1 MDYSNKYCNDIFEF
15 SISFYYLF
23 EWNLSIVS
31 VALRIASSLKL
42 LRRRHLDHVIICNSW
57 LPCTAVLRLSFKGW
71 SDQVFFS
78 WCESSLRRESL
89 KLRGCEILNLN
100 FGCIFFSYADFVV
113 KALAFICAKEKF
125 TLAKFLQRKQ
135 IVF

>member
-1 MDYSNKYCNDIFEF
+1 MDYSSEYCNDMFEF
-15 SISFYYLF
+15 SISFYYMF

-42 LRRRHLDHVIICNSW
+42 LRRRHCDHVIIYNSW
-57 LPCTAVLRLSFKGW
+57 LPCFAVLRLSFKGW

-100 FGCIFFSYADFVV
+100 FGCIFF
-113 KALAFICAKEKF
+113 
-125 TLAKFLQRKQ
+125 FLCRFCIKL
-135 IVF
+135 